1 MSWAANGEVR
11 ARRHGP
17 LRAWAAGL
25 LLFASSF
32 LSCGIGRH
40 ASRPLAPNVG
50 DAGQVAQ
57 AAVDAGVA
65 PKLAASAHAGSASVP
80 EFENDPRFSVIDA
93 PIEAAIAEGKM
104 PGCVVVIGRHDEVL
118 YRRAYGSRSILP
130 ERSAMTLDTVF
141 DLASLTKPVATA
153 TSVMILVERGAI
165 DLDAYA
171 SKYVSELAKLPPFT
185 VRQLLLHTS
194 GLPAANPMGDYGEGR
209 AGLMRHIGEAVLKTR
224 PGERFVY
231 SDVGFIV
238 LDEIVRRV
246 SGSDLAAFTANEIF
260 EPLGMTDTGYLP
272 TTALRARAAPTEVRD
287 GAFIQGDVH
296 DPRAW
301 ALGGV
306 AGNAG
311 VFSTGDD
318 LARFARA
325 MLNRGEL
332 DGHRIFAEKTFETL
346 TTRRDTSS
354 GGRGLGWDID
364 SKYASHKGT
373 RMSPHAFGHGGF
385 TGTAMWI
392 DPDRDLFVVFLSN
405 RVHPD
410 GKGAVNPVIGEIAT
424 SLVRATEVNTGIDV
438 LKETAFARLA
448 GAKVGLVTNAS
459 AKTRDGMTTIDA
471 LRTAHGV
478 TLKAIFSPEHGL
490 RAEKEGAISD
500 TSYAGVPVYSLYGER
515 SAPSSSTLD
524 GIDTLV
530 FDLQDVGVRFY
541 TYASTMK
548 RAMKVASD
556 RGMRFVVLDRPD
568 PLDGV
573 DVEGPMLTPP
583 ATGAF
588 VNHHALPV
596 RHGMTMG
603 ELARL
608 FADDERMSV
617 KLEIVALQN
626 WRRRD
631 YFDRTGLSWGSPS
644 PNLRNVRGTVLYPML
659 GLLEGTNLSV
669 GRGTDEP
676 FEIFGAPWLDEGA
689 LAARLD
695 VLGIPGVS
703 FEPTTFTPTANPYAR
718 QKCHGLR
725 VKVTDRTKYKPVR
738 AALGIAL
745 GIQALHPR
753 EWEVDHV
760 DRLLQSEK
768 AMAALKAGKDV
779 SEIESTWEA
788 ELAAFR
794 EKRETF
800 LLYR

>member
-1 MSWAANGEVR
+1 M
-11 ARRHGP
+11 
-17 LRAWAAGL
+17 
-25 LLFASSF
+25 LLFAASF
-32 LSCGIGRH
+32 VSCGIGRH
-40 ASRPLAPNVG
+40 SPSLAVPAPDG
-50 DAGQVAQ
+50 GLLARVANPSS
-57 AAVDAGVA
+57 ALGDAGVA
-65 PKLAASAHAGSASVP
+65 PKLASLATTAEP
-80 EFENDPRFSVIDA
+80 QFENDPRFAVIDA

-118 YRRAYGSRSILP
+118 YRRAYGSRAILP
-130 ERSAMTLDTVF
+130 ERAAMTLDTVF

-171 SKYVSELAKLPPFT
+171 SKYVPELSKLPPFT

-209 AGLMRHIGEAVLKTR
+209 AGLMRHIGETILKTK

-246 SGSDLAAFTANEIF
+246 SGSDLAAFTSKEIF
-260 EPLGMTDTGYLP
+260 EPLGMSETGYLP
-272 TTALRARAAPTEVRD
+272 ATALRVRAAPTEVRD

-325 MLNRGEL
+325 MLNRGAL
-332 DGHRIFAEKTFETL
+332 DGRRILAEKTFEVL

-373 RMSPHAFGHGGF
+373 LMSSHAFGHGGF

-424 SLVRATEVNTGIDV
+424 SLVRATEVKTGIDV
-438 LKETAFARLA
+438 LKETSFARLA

-459 AKTRDGMTTIDA
+459 AKTREGTTTIDA
-471 LRTAHGV
+471 LRSAPGV

-490 RAEKEGAISD
+490 RAEKEGAVAD
-500 TSYAGVPVYSLYGER
+500 TSYSGVPVYSLYGER
-515 SAPSSSTLD
+515 SAPSSTTLD

-548 RAMKVASD
+548 RAMKVAAD
-556 RGMRFVVLDRPD
+556 RGMRFVVLDRPN

-573 DVEGPMLTPP
+573 DVEGPLLAPP
-583 ATGAF
+583 ATAAF

-608 FADDERMSV
+608 FANDEQMSI
-617 KLEIVALQN
+617 KLEVIAVQN

-631 YFDRTGLSWGSPS
+631 YFDRTGLSWVSPS
-644 PNLRNVRGTVLYPML
+644 PNLRNVRGAVLYPML

-689 LAARLD
+689 LAARLE

-703 FEPTTFTPTANPYAR
+703 FEPTMFTPTANPYAR
-718 QKCHGLR
+718 QTCHGLR
-725 VKVTDRTKYKPVR
+725 VKVTDRTKYRPVR

-768 AMAALKAGKDV
+768 AMAALKAGKGV
-779 SEIESTWEA
+779 TEIEATWLT
-788 ELAAFR
+788 ELADFKS
-794 EKRETF
+794 KRETF